1 MNMPVRQMLSE
12 LRDALQ
18 PLYGK
23 RLVELVLFGSHARG
37 DDESGS
43 DVDVLVVLEGEVDP
57 GTEIARTGG
66 VTCAISLEH
75 DAVVSCTFVSADR
88 YRRERSPLLMNVR
101 KEGVRV

>member
-1 MNMPVRQMLSE
+1 MNMPVRQILSE

-23 RLVELVLFGSHARG
+23 RLAELVLFGSHARG
-37 DDESGS
+37 DDEFGS

-57 GTEIARTGG
+57 GTEIARTGRMA
-66 VTCAISLEH
+66 CAISLEH

-101 KEGVRV
+101 KEGVQV